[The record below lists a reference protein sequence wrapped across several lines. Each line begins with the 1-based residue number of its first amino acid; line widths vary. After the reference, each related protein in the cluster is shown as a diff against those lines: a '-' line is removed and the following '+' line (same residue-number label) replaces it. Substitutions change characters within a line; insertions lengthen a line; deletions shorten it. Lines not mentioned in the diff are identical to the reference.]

1 MTKVGFMSLGCPKNL
16 VDSEVM
22 LGHLKLKGFE
32 ITHRLEEAEVLVVNT
47 CGFIES
53 AKKESI
59 EAILEAASMKQ
70 KGACRKLV
78 VAGCMVERYRDQ
90 LLTDLPEIDACLGT
104 RDIEHIAEVIGAGD
118 RLFEPERNPSYLYD
132 EHSPRLLTTPRASA
146 YLKISEGCDH
156 ACAFCAIPFIRGPQ
170 RSRTLDSI
178 VTEARQ
184 LVAQGVLEIN
194 LVGQDTT
201 DFGRD
206 LGDPDALEKLVRALG
221 QVDGLRWFRIHYSY
235 PNRLTD
241 GLLRAMAET
250 ERCAKYLDLPL
261 QHGDARV
268 LKAMARGGGRSTF
281 LKLLKKARH
290 LVPGVFVRSNFIVGF
305 PPETEEAFGELRAFV
320 EEAQFEHVGV
330 FTYSLEEG
338 TPAFGLGDPVP
349 ERTKQKRKRILMEL
363 QQKISRAKNKALEGR
378 VLEVLVEGM
387 HEETE
392 LVFKGRHQGQAP
404 EVDGD
409 VLIVGGEPKVNTIQP
424 VLITKGH
431 AYDLVGEVLEGGM
444 DRAVRAFED
453 RQRAK
458 GLGDA

>member
-22 LGHLKLKGFE
+22 LGHLRLKGF
-32 ITHRLEEAEVLVVNT
+32 TLTNRMEEAEVLVVNT
-47 CGFIES
+47 CGFIDS

-78 VAGCMVERYRDQ
+78 VAGCMVERYREQ
-90 LLTDLPEIDACLGT
+90 LLADMPEIDACLGT
-104 RDIEHIAEVIGAGD
+104 RDVEQIAEVIGAGD
-118 RLFEPERNPSYLYD
+118 RLFEPLRDPAYLYD
-132 EHSPRLLTTPRASA
+132 EHSPRLLTTPKASA

-156 ACAFCAIPFIRGPQ
+156 ACAFCAIPAIRGPQ
-170 RSRTLDSI
+170 RSRTQDSI
-178 VTEARQ
+178 VAEARR
-184 LVAQGVLEIN
+184 LVGQGVLEIN

-201 DFGRD
+201 DYGRD

-221 QVDGLRWFRIHYSY
+221 GVEGLRWFRIHYSY

-250 ERCAKYLDLPL
+250 PNCAKYLDLPL
-261 QHGDARV
+261 QHADARV
-268 LKAMARGGGRSTF
+268 LKAMARGGSRAGF
-281 LKLLKKARH
+281 LKLLRKIRST
-290 LVPGVFVRSNFIVGF
+290 VPGVFVRSNFIVGF
-305 PPETEEAFGELRAFV
+305 PPETEEAFQELKGFL

-349 ERTKQKRKRILMEL
+349 GRTKQKRKRILMEL
-363 QQKISRAKNKALEGR
+363 QQKISRAKNQALEGR
-378 VLEVLVEGM
+378 VLEVLVEGT

-404 EVDGD
+404 EVDGG
-409 VLIVGGEPKVNTIQP
+409 VLIVGGEPKVHTLQS
-424 VLITKGH
+424 VRITQGH
-431 AYDLVGEVLEGGM
+431 AYDLVGEVVEGGM
-444 DRAVRAFED
+444 EGAIRSFED
-453 RQRAK
+453 RQRKK
-458 GLGDA
+458 GQGGA